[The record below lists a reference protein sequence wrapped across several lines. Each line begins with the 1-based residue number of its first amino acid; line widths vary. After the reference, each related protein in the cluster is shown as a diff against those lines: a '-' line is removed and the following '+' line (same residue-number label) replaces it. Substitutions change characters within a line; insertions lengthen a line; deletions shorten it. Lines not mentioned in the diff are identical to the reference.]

1 MKNHI
6 LAIGTFELKVVV
18 LRMPFYKVTRD
29 NSWNFFQKCYAES
42 IYPKGKTENNN
53 SLKTCGHPVDRAL
66 IVSQRFGFWFQ
77 CMAPFGP
84 TAGFSADGRSGSR
97 KRGGRRT
104 PSQGR
109 CRWARNDELELHSW
123 KEGPGSYV
131 WESPPNDTSPRHK
144 IWNIQNHIRFIQRI
158 WGDDTFDTC
167 NETIN
172 MIAHL
177 QYCANVNT

>member
-6 LAIGTFELKVVV
+6 LAIGTFELKVFV

-29 NSWNFFQKCYAES
+29 ITVEAFSLFQKCYAES

-77 CMAPFGP
+77 CMAPFRP
-84 TAGFSADGRSGSR
+84 TAGFSADDRSGSR
-97 KRGGRRT
+97 KRDGRRT
-104 PSQGR
+104 PSRGR

-131 WESPPNDTSPRHK
+131 WESPPHDTSPRHK
-144 IWNIQNHIRFIQRI
+144 I
-158 WGDDTFDTC
+158 
-167 NETIN
+167 
-172 MIAHL
+172 
-177 QYCANVNT
+177 